1 MTFTTP
7 PRPLDAEAL
16 FPGLAAHRATA
27 TRLHPRAGRPTV
39 RDSHV
44 GGPLLWPAGEP
55 WPECDEPHRYGG
67 PLLAVAQLYAR
78 DVPDLAPGP
87 DGCDLLQVFWCPFD
101 LHGPTGYGM
110 HVRLRWRRSAEVRGV
125 AAPQPPTGRVGFDG
139 YVPAPCLLHPE
150 RVTEYPYIE
159 LLTGELGERVAEWE
173 DAQEEA
179 AYEDEDEDAYVD
191 EAAYEDGDGEAA
203 APPTYQGDLSVAP
216 GWKAGGHAAW
226 NVTGPGSAD
235 CGDCGHAMR
244 LLLTIDSYEWRSD
257 SESWRP
263 LPTGPG
269 AGVGPGADT
278 NRPTGVAVGNFG
290 KLNVFACRRDPAH
303 PHHFS
308 VQ

>member
-27 TRLHPRAGRPTV
+27 TRLHPRAGGPTA

-44 GGPLLWPAGEP
+44 GGPLLWPTGEP
-55 WPECDEPHRYGG
+55 WPVCDEPHRYGG

-110 HVRLRWRRSAEVRGV
+110 HVRLRWRRSAEVCEV
-125 AAPQPPTGRVGFDG
+125 LAPQPQPGRVGFDG
-139 YVPAPCLLHPE
+139 YVPEPCVLHPE
-150 RVTEYPYIE
+150 QVTEYPYIE
-159 LLTGELGERVAEWE
+159 LLTGELGERVQEWE

-179 AYEDEDEDAYVD
+179 AYEAEGGDEGE
-191 EAAYEDGDGEAA
+191 EAA
-203 APPTYQGDLSVAP
+203 AWPSYQSDLSVAP

-226 NVTGPGSAD
+226 NGTGPGRMD
-235 CGDCGHAMR
+235 CPGCGHAMR
-244 LLLTIDSYEWRSD
+244 LLLTVDSYEWRSD

-263 LPTGPG
+263 RPTGAG
-269 AGVGPGADT
+269 AGAGADA

-290 KLNVFACRRDPAH
+290 KLNVFACPQDPAH
-303 PHHFS
+303 PHRFS